1 MKAGYKASIIIA
13 GLVLLSFLG
22 YNVVCGSSTKK
33 VNDQYIISAA
43 ELPQA
48 LAFAGDSVPLQKFD
62 VRESLDRE
70 IHINIY
76 FQSQTI
82 LILKRA
88 NRFLPEIE
96 RILKEEG
103 VPTDFKYLAVAESG
117 LANVVSP
124 SKAAGFWQFLKGT
137 GQDYKLK
144 ITEEV
149 DERYHLEKSTR
160 AACQYLKGLYSI
172 FGNWTLAAA
181 AYNVGENRLK
191 DILANQRVASYYDLW
206 LNEETARYVF
216 RILALKL
223 IIENPVAYGFLIPEK
238 DLYQSLQYTELNVDS
253 TVTDL
258 AGFALAQ
265 KSNLK
270 MLVYFNP
277 WIRSSSL
284 TCKASEKYIIR
295 IPAPGFRENVENPNY
310 QSYLQQNPDSVSKQQ
325 TTSF

>member
-1 MKAGYKASIIIA
+1 MKASYKVSIIIA

-22 YNVVCGSSTKK
+22 YSVVCGSSTKK

-43 ELPQA
+43 ELPEA

-103 VPTDFKYLAVAESG
+103 VPADFKYLAVAESG
-117 LANVVSP
+117 LTNVVSP
-124 SKAAGFWQFLKGT
+124 AKAAGFWQFLKST
-137 GQDYKLK
+137 GQKYNLK
-144 ITEEV
+144 ITDEV
-149 DERYHLEKSTR
+149 DERYHLEKATR
-160 AACQYLKGLYSI
+160 AACQYLKELYGM

-191 DILANQRVASYYDLW
+191 DILANQKVSSYYDLW
-206 LNEETARYVF
+206 LNEETARYIF

-223 IIENPVAYGFLIPEK
+223 IIENPVAYGFSIPEK
-238 DLYQSLQYTELNVDS
+238 DLYQPLQYIELSVDS

-258 AGFALAQ
+258 ARFALAQ

-277 WIRSSSL
+277 WIRSNSL
-284 TCKASEKYIIR
+284 TCKTNEKYTIR
-295 IPAPGFRENVENPNY
+295 IPAPGFRESVESSNY
-310 QSYLQQNPDSVSKQQ
+310 QSYLQQNCDTTSKHK